1 MEERKKKHKKGKT
14 DDRQDFPM
22 RDEIRF
28 GEVVEAPPKIAA
40 FPKVLFFV
48 SIFFACL
55 ALFSLVLIY
64 VIFLGCKIL
73 MKGICSLLKAKK
85 TTLGASHER
94 LRLQAVEAYRKRKG
108 WVSRPGIHLP
118 TLTLEQSS

>member
-40 FPKVLFFV
+40 FPKV
-48 SIFFACL
+48 
-55 ALFSLVLIY
+55 FSLFPFFCLSCTVQFGIIY